1 MKGNPRCPNGSKIDK
16 YRLFL
21 IESLGQESNPP
32 RNTICCIQSRQNPLI
47 KRGKGNMNSIQT
59 VETGFE
65 PATYEKTGSQD
76 QRVSLT
82 TLLDQ

>member
-47 KRGKGNMNSIQT
+47 KKGKGNMNILSGRGRIR
-59 VETGFE
+59 
-65 PATYEKTGSQD
+65 TYDSRETGSQD

>member
-1 MKGNPRCPNGSKIDK
+1 
-16 YRLFL
+16 
-21 IESLGQESNPP
+21 
-32 RNTICCIQSRQNPLI
+32 
-47 KRGKGNMNSIQT
+47 MNSIQT